1 MAPLAVDLGTVARR
15 VGPISIRLT
24 GVKRFQFRLLI
35 ARAVLR
41 EDDLI
46 ELGSTALAFRLA
58 LESPSQS

>member
-41 EDDLI
+41 
-46 ELGSTALAFRLA
+46 LGAWILPFPCTVEVENEAR
-58 LESPSQS
+58 P